1 MTHLRRTIAAL
12 AIVMLLSVD
21 TWATEC
27 VTVTCEETER

>member
-27 VTVTCEETER
+27 VTVTCEEQQ

>member
-21 TWATEC
+21 TWAHS
-27 VTVTCEETER
+27 VTITCEETNK